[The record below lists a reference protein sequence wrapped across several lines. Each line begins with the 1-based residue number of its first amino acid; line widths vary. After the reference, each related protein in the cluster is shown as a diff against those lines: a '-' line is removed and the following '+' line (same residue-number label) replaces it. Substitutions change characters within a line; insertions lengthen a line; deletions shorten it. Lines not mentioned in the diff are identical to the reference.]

1 MANPITLNGR
11 VSFGKGEFGRASLA
25 GRVWQAPAKGDL
37 PKETCQRRP
46 AKVDRERVSPPEA
59 SVIVLEEDGVL

>member
-1 MANPITLNGR
+1 MERAGSRFARASFAGR
-11 VSFGKGEFGRASLA
+11 VSQGEFGRH
-25 GRVWQAPAKGDL
+25 L